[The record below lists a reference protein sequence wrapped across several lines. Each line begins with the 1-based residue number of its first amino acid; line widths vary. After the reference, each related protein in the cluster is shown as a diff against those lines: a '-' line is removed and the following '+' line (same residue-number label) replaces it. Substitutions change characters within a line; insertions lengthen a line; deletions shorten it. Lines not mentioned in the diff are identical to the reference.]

1 MSSRR
6 TTETTGTQQQS
17 GTTSGDFTGS
27 SQNQF
32 GWQQTPDSQDIS
44 ALRGYREQLDPSIAH
59 GYARRQTNL
68 RNSYQNPLGQYTTPA
83 MRDAAL
89 RSQEGDLEQEYGQA
103 QRVGH
108 NDMQQRTGQ
117 RLSGLAGLTA
127 PRLTQT
133 GETSSGTS
141 SGTTSGQGSNSGTT
155 TQSESMLPQIIGAA
169 AGVGGAA
176 LAWAILF
183 APSAVYIFLP

>member
-1 MSSRR
+1 M
-6 TTETTGTQQQS
+6 
-17 GTTSGDFTGS
+17 
-27 SQNQF
+27 
-32 GWQQTPDSQDIS
+32 PDSEDIT
-44 ALRGYREQLDPSIAH
+44 ALRGYRETLDPSIAH
-59 GYARRQTNL
+59 GYARRQSSL

-103 QRVGH
+103 QRVGY

-117 RLSGLAGLTA
+117 RLAGLAGLTA

-133 GETSSGTS
+133 GETSSGSSSGTS
-141 SGTTSGQGSNSGTT
+141 SGTYSGQGTNSGTA
-155 TQSESMLPQIIGAA
+155 TQSESMLPQIIGSAA
-169 AGVGGAA
+169 TVGAAA
-176 LAWAILF
+176 LAWTILF